1 MRPGCGE
8 NSRHSPRRDEG
19 RAVFLNVRPE
29 RRRGMYELFLQNSP
43 WPLRES
49 PEPKMQSRPKAD
61 PFPGRSHLPPPPQA
75 PETPPRGSEVP
86 VRFLPQEIHVPK
98 PDTASGASK
107 FRFVNFVTLY
117 LSEDQFSWKMERT
130 RGDNL
135 VWATEPTRTALSR
148 MGAPTHVAGPN
159 EEAL

>member
-1 MRPGCGE
+1 MT
-8 NSRHSPRRDEG
+8 S
-19 RAVFLNVRPE
+19 E
-29 RRRGMYELFLQNSP
+29 RV
-43 WPLRES
+43 

-61 PFPGRSHLPPPPQA
+61 PVPGRSHLPPPPQA

-117 LSEDQFSWKMERT
+117 LSEDQFS
-130 RGDNL
+130 
-135 VWATEPTRTALSR
+135 
-148 MGAPTHVAGPN
+148 
-159 EEAL
+159 